1 MTDKKKTSENTTEVE
16 TAADVDLD
24 VQSRQDAL
32 DRSVAGESEK
42 EVQPPA
48 TPTAEVRDTPEVEDA
63 AETALIE
70 IPDLIPILPLRNV
83 VVYPLTAQPLSVGQ
97 SRSVRLV
104 DEAVESGFTIGLVA
118 SKDPELDEPTPDD
131 TYMVGT
137 AANIHRLF
145 RAPDG
150 TIRLIVQGLERI
162 RIVEYVET
170 EPYLQARVE
179 VAPDIVEDTT
189 ELEALRRQV
198 GDSFSQ
204 IVSMVPSIPDELMM
218 FTVNTDDARQLI
230 YTVANY
236 VRIDLEDAQEILE
249 IDSVTEKARK
259 LLSLLS
265 KELEVLELGRKIQT
279 EAQSEME
286 KVQRE
291 YFLREQLKAI
301 QRELG
306 ESDEQQIEAEE
317 FRKKIEESGMPEEAE
332 REARRELDRL
342 SKLPTAAAEYG
353 VIRTYLDWLTNL
365 PWSKSTEDDLDV
377 SHARQVLDEDHYDL
391 EDIKDRIL
399 EYLAVRKLREE
410 RADERIDEEVMDFIR
425 REREGVILCLVGP
438 PGVGK
443 TSLGQS
449 IARALGRKFIR
460 MSLGGVR
467 DEAEIR
473 GHRRTYIGAMPG
485 RIMQALRR
493 VESNNPVF
501 MLDEVD
507 KMGRDFRGDPSSAL
521 LEVLDPEQ
529 NREFRDHY
537 LDVPYDLSQVMFI
550 TTANL
555 LDPIPP
561 PLRDRMEILN
571 LSGYTEGEKV
581 RIAQGYL
588 IPRQRRENGLR
599 QDEVEFGDATLRQII
614 RDHTRE
620 AGVRNLERV
629 IGRVCRKVAT
639 KIAEGMVEDTVVVG
653 VDDLYDYL
661 GRPTFYPETAE
672 RTEIPGVATGLGW
685 TPFGGDI
692 MFFEATRMPGKG
704 GFAVT
709 GKLGDVMK
717 ESAYAAR
724 SYVRSRAEQLGIPP
738 NIFSNSDI
746 HLHVP
751 AGAIP
756 KDGPSAG
763 VTIATA
769 LVSLLTGRCVS
780 EDVGMTGEITLRG
793 QVLPVGGIK
802 EKVLAAHRAGLKT
815 VILPKRN
822 ENDLEDVPDEIRE
835 ELDFVLVERIDQV
848 FEEALCEPLPEWQES
863 IQESARDNGGE
874 VTEDTADIIEI
885 EEVAA

>member
-1 MTDKKKTSENTTEVE
+1 MSDEELIEENHPTTEDNDKKQARAVPSVGE
-16 TAADVDLD
+16 
-24 VQSRQDAL
+24 RDA
-32 DRSVAGESEK
+32 
-42 EVQPPA
+42 
-48 TPTAEVRDTPEVEDA
+48 PEVEDA
-63 AETALIE
+63 EETSLIE
-70 IPDLIPILPLRNV
+70 IPDVIPILPLRNV
-83 VVYPLTAQPLSVGQ
+83 VVYPLTAQPLNVGQ
-97 SRSVRLV
+97 PRSVRLV
-104 DEAVESGFTIGLVA
+104 DDAIGAGVIIGLVA
-118 SKDPELDEPTPDD
+118 SKDPELEEPAPED
-131 TYMVGT
+131 TYTVGT
-137 AANIHRLF
+137 AATIHRLF
-145 RAPDG
+145 KAPDG

-162 RIVEYVET
+162 RIVEYTDT
-170 EPYLQARVE
+170 EPYLRARVE
-179 VAPDIVEDTT
+179 VAPDIVEKTT
-189 ELEALRRQV
+189 EIEALRRQI
-198 GDSFSQ
+198 GEGFRQ
-204 IVSMVPSIPDELMM
+204 IVALVPSIPDELMM
-218 FTVNTDDARQLI
+218 FTVNSEDPRQI
-230 YTVANY
+230 VYTVANY
-236 VRIDLEDAQEILE
+236 VRIDLAEAQEILE
-249 IDSVTEKARK
+249 LDSVTDKARK
-259 LLSLLS
+259 LMTVLT
-265 KELEVLELGRKIQT
+265 KELEVLELGRKIQS

-301 QRELG
+301 QKELG
-306 ESDEQQIEAEE
+306 EGDEQQLEIEE
-317 FRKKIEESGMPEEAE
+317 FRQKIEESGMPEEAE
-332 REARRELDRL
+332 KEARRELDRL

-353 VIRTYLDWLTNL
+353 VIRTYLDWLTSL
-365 PWSKSTEDDLDV
+365 PWNESTADNLDV

-391 EDIKDRIL
+391 EDLKDRIL
-399 EYLAVRKLREE
+399 EYLAVRKLRDE
-410 RADERIDEEVMDFIR
+410 RADERDQEEKVDYIR
-425 REREGVILCLVGP
+425 REREGVILCFVGP

-449 IARALGRKFIR
+449 IARALGRKFVR

-473 GHRRTYIGAMPG
+473 GHRRTYIGALPG

-493 VESNNPVF
+493 VESNNPIF

-537 LDVPYDLSQVMFI
+537 LDVPFDLSQVMFI
-550 TTANL
+550 TTGNL
-555 LDPIPP
+555 LDPIPG
-561 PLRDRMEILN
+561 PLRDRMEILA

-588 IPRQRRENGLR
+588 IPRQRRENSLHPDEIEFTEDALR
-599 QDEVEFGDATLRQII
+599 LII
-614 RDHTRE
+614 RDYTRE
-620 AGVRNLERV
+620 AGVRNLERE

-639 KIAEGMVEDTVVVG
+639 RVAEGKTEETIVVEAA
-653 VDDLYDYL
+653 DLYDFL
-661 GRPTFYPETAE
+661 GRARFYPETAE
-672 RTEIPGVATGLGW
+672 RTEVPGVATGLGW

-692 MFFEATRMPGKG
+692 MFFEATRMAG
-704 GFAVT
+704 GRGFTVT

-724 SYVRSRAEQLGIPP
+724 SYVRANAKELNIPP
-738 NIFSNSDI
+738 EIFRNSDI

-780 EDVGMTGEITLRG
+780 DSVAMTGEITLRG

-802 EKVLAAHRAGLKT
+802 EKVLAAHRAGLET

-822 ENDLEDVPDEIRE
+822 EKDLEDVPE
-835 ELDFVLVERIDQV
+835 EVRNELEFVLVDRVDQV
-848 FEEALCEPLPEWQES
+848 FEAALCPPSPEWVEKLTQAVHDDGTGEEGES
-863 IQESARDNGGE
+863 EKSGE
-874 VTEDTADIIEI
+874 AEA
-885 EEVAA
+885 EVVA